1 VVSAGADQTITVRDP
16 AFLRATVSDD
26 GLPGGLGDL
35 RWSWSQVS
43 GPAPVVFDQ
52 SRDLFGV
59 ARFSMPG
66 SYTLRLTAND
76 RSLTAQDDVVINVV
90 AAAAT
95 VLRVPQDY
103 ATIQAAVDAAP
114 ARALVLVSP
123 GTYTETVTIS
133 KTLTLA
139 STYYTT
145 GDESLVDR
153 TVIQAPS
160 AAAETILIS
169 KTAGPETQVVGFKIS
184 GGGRNGIKSSG
195 SAKVIA
201 NHVTGIATDGVEFT
215 SEAAVGLVERNVIE
229 DNLDDGIDVNFS
241 QLVVSNNVVRGNRGD
256 GVEYRLRNRPSAV
269 GTVVFRAND
278 VSANRH
284 DGIQIIDQDTTAPT
298 ATKVVLDRN
307 VLATNGQAAIGL
319 LDAGESNEDYRAASL
334 LERMVVTNNTVVANA
349 YGITGGDNMTV
360 ANNVFANNTNTAL
373 KRVDGAS
380 LATYNLFWANG
391 LASDGSNVDGAH
403 NVNANPLL
411 DSTYHLQSGSPAIDA
426 GIAALTLANGEEV
439 VDIPPAQYN
448 GSAPDLGRY
457 ETGGSAANAAPV
469 VSAGPD
475 QSIVFPATATLTGS
489 VSDDGRPNPPGTTT
503 KQWTQVAGPP
513 GVTFGS
519 PGSTTTTA
527 TFPTAGVYTLRLT
540 ANDSALTS
548 SDDVVITVVSGGGS
562 GGTVDVRIAAGP
574 GDAEEAA
581 SGSVALGSADLQLV
595 YDGSNQTVGL
605 RFTGVGVPQGAT
617 VTRAYVQFQVDE
629 VNSEA
634 TALTIRGQA
643 ADNAPRFASL
653 SGNISARPRTGA
665 AISWSPPPW
674 SSVGA
679 AGTDQRTSDLTP
691 IVSEIVARP
700 GWISGNALVLIVT
713 GTGHRTAEAYNGVP
727 AAAPLLHVEYT
738 SG

>member
-1 VVSAGADQTITVRDP
+1 
-16 AFLRATVSDD
+16 
-26 GLPGGLGDL
+26 
-35 RWSWSQVS
+35 
-43 GPAPVVFDQ
+43 VVFDQ

-59 ARFSMPG
+59 ARFTVPG
-66 SYTLRLTAND
+66 SYTLRLTVND
-76 RSLTAQDDVVINVV
+76 GSLTAQDDVVINVV

-103 ATIQAAVDAAP
+103 VTIQAAVDAAP
-114 ARALVLVSP
+114 PRALVLVSP

-145 GDESLVDR
+145 DDESLVDR

-195 SAKVIA
+195 LAKVIA

-215 SEAAVGLVERNVIE
+215 SEAAAGLVERNVIE

-256 GVEYRLRNRPSAV
+256 GVEYRLRNRLSAV
-269 GTVVFRAND
+269 GAVVFRAND

-307 VLATNGQAAIGL
+307 VVSTNGQAAIGL
-319 LDAGESNEDYRAASL
+319 LDAAESNEDYRAASL

-411 DSTYHLQSGSPAIDA
+411 DSTYHLQPGSPAIDA
-426 GIAALTLANGEEV
+426 GTAALTLANGEMV

-457 ETGGSAANAAPV
+457 ETSGTAGNAAPV

-489 VSDDGRPNPPGTTT
+489 VSDDGRPNPPATTT

-527 TFPTAGVYTLRLT
+527 TFPAAGVYTLRLT

-548 SDDVVITVVSGGGS
+548 SDDVVITVASGGGS
-562 GGTVDVRIAAGP
+562 GGTVDARVASGP
-574 GDAEEAA
+574 DDAEEAA
-581 SGSVALGSADLQLV
+581 SGSVVLGSSDLQLV

-605 RFTGVGVPQGAT
+605 RFTGVRVPQGAT

-629 VNSEA
+629 VQSEA
-634 TALTIRGQA
+634 TALAIRGQA
-643 ADNAPRFASL
+643 ADNAPRFAAL

-679 AGTDQRTSDLTP
+679 AGTAQRTSDLTP
-691 IVSEIVARP
+691 IVSEIVTRP
-700 GWISGNALVLIVT
+700 GWFSGNALVLIIT
-713 GTGHRTAEAYNGVP
+713 GTGHRTAEAYNGLP

-738 SG
+738 ID

>member
-1 VVSAGADQTITVRDP
+1 
-16 AFLRATVSDD
+16 
-26 GLPGGLGDL
+26 
-35 RWSWSQVS
+35 
-43 GPAPVVFDQ
+43 
-52 SRDLFGV
+52 
-59 ARFSMPG
+59 M
-66 SYTLRLTAND
+66 
-76 RSLTAQDDVVINVV
+76 
-90 AAAAT
+90 
-95 VLRVPQDY
+95 
-103 ATIQAAVDAAP
+103 
-114 ARALVLVSP
+114 
-123 GTYTETVTIS
+123 
-133 KTLTLA
+133 
-139 STYYTT
+139 
-145 GDESLVDR
+145 
-153 TVIQAPS
+153 
-160 AAAETILIS
+160 
-169 KTAGPETQVVGFKIS
+169 GFKIS

-195 SAKVIA
+195 LAKVIA

-215 SEAAVGLVERNVIE
+215 SEAAAGLVERNVIE

-307 VLATNGQAAIGL
+307 VVATNGQAAIGL
-319 LDAGESNEDYRAASL
+319 LDAAESNEDYRAASL

-391 LASDGSNVDGAH
+391 LASDGSNLDGAH

-426 GIAALTLANGEEV
+426 GIAALTLANGEVV

-457 ETGGSAANAAPV
+457 ETGGTAANAAPV

-527 TFPTAGVYTLRLT
+527 TFPAAGVYTLRLT

-562 GGTVDVRIAAGP
+562 GGTVDARVAAGP
-574 GDAEEAA
+574 DDAEEAA
-581 SGSVALGSADLQLV
+581 SGSVALGSSRPPARVRRVEPDRGSPV
-595 YDGSNQTVGL
+595 HRRRRPAGSNCDPCL
-605 RFTGVGVPQGAT
+605 RPVPGRRSQQRSDRTDDPRSSCRQRPEIRVTQRQHQCTTKNGRSNQLESTSLVERRSGRNRPADERPNPDRLGDRHAARLVLRKRAGAHHHRHRSPNGRS
-617 VTRAYVQFQVDE
+617 VQRRSGGRAP
-629 VNSEA
+629 
-634 TALTIRGQA
+634 
-643 ADNAPRFASL
+643 APR
-653 SGNISARPRTGA
+653 
-665 AISWSPPPW
+665 
-674 SSVGA
+674 
-679 AGTDQRTSDLTP
+679 
-691 IVSEIVARP
+691 
-700 GWISGNALVLIVT
+700 
-713 GTGHRTAEAYNGVP
+713 
-727 AAAPLLHVEYT
+727 
-738 SG
+738 